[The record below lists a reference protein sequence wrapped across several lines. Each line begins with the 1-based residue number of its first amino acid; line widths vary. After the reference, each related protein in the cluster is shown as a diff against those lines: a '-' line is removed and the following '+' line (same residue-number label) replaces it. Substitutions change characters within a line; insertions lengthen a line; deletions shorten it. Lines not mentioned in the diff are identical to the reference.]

1 MAQGRRRARS
11 KHRIARP
18 VIAGDNDATGGG
30 DRNAP
35 PPSHALD
42 TASIGG
48 YDSGEIE
55 YLDDGSVSIPIIDEE
70 LVVYKRLVVRERVI
84 VRKDAE
90 IEHRRIETELR
101 RERLEYK
108 EEGDARLA

>member
-1 MAQGRRRARS
+1 VTREHEYTA
-11 KHRIARP
+11 
-18 VIAGDNDATGGG
+18 GGG
-30 DRNAP
+30 DSESP
-35 PPSHALD
+35 PP
-42 TASIGG
+42 TRASATETSGG

>member
-1 MAQGRRRARS
+1 
-11 KHRIARP
+11 

-35 PPSHALD
+35 PPSHASD
-42 TASIGG
+42 PATAGD

-84 VRKDAE
+84 VRKDAKSNTAAS
-90 IEHRRIETELR
+90 RWNSAASASNTRKRATRGLR
-101 RERLEYK
+101 SR
-108 EEGDARLA
+108 G